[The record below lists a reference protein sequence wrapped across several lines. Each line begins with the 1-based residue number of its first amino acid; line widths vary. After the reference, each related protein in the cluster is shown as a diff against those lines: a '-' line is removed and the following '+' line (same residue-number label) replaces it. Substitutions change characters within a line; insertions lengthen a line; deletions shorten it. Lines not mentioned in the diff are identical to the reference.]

1 MHGKDEKNQLDEAEF
16 LAELTVVNFVQKSPC
31 PPPPILWNP
40 KVHYRVY
47 KNPPQFRIM
56 NQMNLL

>member
-1 MHGKDEKNQLDEAEF
+1 MHGKEEKNQLDEAEF
-16 LAELTVVNFVQKSPC
+16 LAELTVVNFVEKCPC
-31 PPPPILWNP
+31 SPPPILWNP
-40 KVHYRVY
+40 KVHCRVY